1 MLYRLDD
8 RSNLPEL
15 IRRIGCDP
23 GGVKIMSAK
32 GRHHLFLIKD
42 LKTPAANILKQDAL
56 AIGAELAVPSGV
68 ITCDVEKVD
77 ALLICNETQLQILAK
92 KEKAQPFGLKK
103 VAGELERFIHLP
115 SHKPQLMG
123 ILNINEDSFFS
134 QSRTRAEE
142 IVARAERMILDGADM
157 IDVGGVS
164 SRPGSD
170 PVTPEEE
177 MARVAPAID
186 ALHAAGIHDRAVLSL
201 DSYEPT
207 VLTYALQR
215 GFSIVNDITGLTDDR
230 VCDVAAKYDATVC
243 IMHMQGDPKSMQRAP
258 EYGDV
263 VAEVDAFF
271 EERIAKAKAFGIDKL
286 ILDIG
291 VGFGKTLEH
300 NVALIRHQST
310 FLRHGYPLLIGGSR
324 KSMIDAISKAP
335 VDARLPGTLALHL
348 KALETGASIVRAHDV
363 PEHAQAM
370 RVYSALNS

>member
-1 MLYRLDD
+1 M
-8 RSNLPEL
+8 
-15 IRRIGCDP
+15 
-23 GGVKIMSAK
+23 
-32 GRHHLFLIKD
+32 
-42 LKTPAANILKQDAL
+42 
-56 AIGAELAVPSGV
+56 
-68 ITCDVEKVD
+68 D

-115 SHKPQLMG
+115 AHKPQLMG

-134 QSRTRAEE
+134 RSRTRAEE
-142 IVARAERMILDGADM
+142 IVARAEQMILDGADM

-170 PVTPEEE
+170 PVSAEEE
-177 MARVAPAID
+177 MSRVAPAVD
-186 ALHAAGIHDRAVLSL
+186 ALYAAGIHEKAVLSL

-207 VLTYALQR
+207 VLAYALQR
-215 GFSIVNDITGLTDDR
+215 GFGIVNDITGLADDR

-243 IMHMQGDPKSMQRAP
+243 IMHMQGDPKSMQKAP

-263 VAEVDAFF
+263 VVEVDAFF

-291 VGFGKTLEH
+291 IGFGKTLEH
-300 NVALIRHQST
+300 NIALIRHQST
-310 FLRHGYPLLIGGSR
+310 YLRHGYPLLIGASR

-335 VDARLPGTLALHL
+335 IEARLPGTLAVHL

-363 PEHAQAM
+363 PEHAQAL
-370 RVYSALNS
+370 RVYGALNS